1 VNRLGRGPE
10 SDIRV
15 EDPGVSRAHCEI
27 VLGTPAVLRDLGST
41 NGTLVD
47 GQRVSQ
53 IALVDGSTVQVG
65 STTFV
70 YRTA

>member
-1 VNRLGRGPE
+1 
-10 SDIRV
+10 
-15 EDPGVSRAHCEI
+15 
-27 VLGTPAVLRDLGST
+27 VLGTPAALRDLGST

-65 STTFV
+65 STIFV